1 MDVDNTGVYHGGMDK
16 CTDPFS
22 IPTEKIPGVSKMR
35 AGLFREAGV
44 NCLADLLDY
53 FPRSYQMERAERPIG
68 ELVKNDIQMA
78 RGEVVAVDYISR
90 GRTSRF
96 EATLKDPTGA
106 LALVWFNGAYLRG
119 RITPGVFLRVKGK
132 VLYFRN
138 IPQMAQPKWEMIPPD
153 APAGGSDLLRAIYPA
168 MAKLPSDYIWK
179 TLDRNFQFLLPLT
192 RELFPEELVKK
203 NGLPSREDAYRW
215 VHKPINADT
224 AIRAR
229 RRLVYD
235 ELMLMQLA
243 LAISKRTRAGRISAP
258 KMLLDQ
264 LLDQRIRN
272 RFPFKLT
279 NAQERAVRE
288 IARDLQSVKPMSRLL
303 QGDVGSGKTVVA
315 LYAMLVAV
323 TNHMQAAILAPT
335 EVLAEQHFLTLSSWL
350 KGSSVKIALITGRTK
365 KANKTELLRQLADGE
380 IHIAIGTHAIVQKDM
395 DFANL
400 GLVVVDEQH
409 RLGVMQRAELKGKGY
424 SPHYLVMTATPIPR
438 TLALSCF
445 ADFDASVLDELPPG
459 RQPIKTT
466 WLTSILRKHAYEEI
480 KKEIALGRQ
489 AYVVM
494 PQIEDNG
501 EGLAV
506 EREYEL
512 LSKNELTGVE
522 LGMLHG
528 GMSSEDK
535 QRVMEEFRSGGIDV
549 LIATTV
555 IEVGIDV
562 PNATL
567 MVIENADRFGL
578 SQMHQLRGRVGRG
591 EFPSRCILVADAPTE
606 EAKERLMTMTQTT
619 DGFEIAE
626 TDLKLRGPGDFFGAR
641 QHGLPEFKLADITRE
656 IEMLKTTREDAL
668 TILGDDPN
676 LSKEENQPL
685 RNALIRQ
692 FGDRLELA
700 NV

>member
-1 MDVDNTGVYHGGMDK
+1 MA
-16 CTDPFS
+16 DPYS
-22 IPTEKIPGVSKMR
+22 IPTEKIPGVTKMR
-35 AGLFREAGV
+35 AELFRESGV
-44 NCLADLLDY
+44 HCLADLLDY

-68 ELVKNDIQMA
+68 ELVKNDVQMA
-78 RGEVVAVDYISR
+78 RGEIVAVDYISR
-90 GRTSRF
+90 GRPRF

-106 LALVWFNGAYLRG
+106 LALVWFNGAYLRR
-119 RITPGVFLRVKGK
+119 RITPGLIVRVKGK
-132 VLYFRN
+132 VQYFRN
-138 IPQMAQPKWEMIPPD
+138 IPQMVQPKWEIIEPD
-153 APAGGSDLLRAIYPA
+153 APAEGSDLLRAIYPA
-168 MAKLPSDYIWK
+168 KSKLPSDYIWK
-179 TLDRNFQFLLPLT
+179 TLDKNFQLLLPLT
-192 RELFPEELVKK
+192 RELFPEDLVKK
-203 NGLPSREDAYRW
+203 NKLPTRQDAYRW
-215 VHKPINADT
+215 VHKPINIDT

-235 ELMLMQLA
+235 ELMLLQLA
-243 LAISKRTRAGRISAP
+243 LAISKRTRAGRVSAP
-258 KMLLDQ
+258 RMLIDQ

-272 RFPFKLT
+272 RFPFQLT
-279 NAQERAVRE
+279 GAQERAVRE
-288 IARDLQSVKPMSRLL
+288 IAKDLQASTPMSRLL

-323 TNHMQAAILAPT
+323 ANRMQAAMLAPT
-335 EVLAEQHFLTLSSWL
+335 EVLAEQHFLTLSRWL
-350 KGSSVKIALITGRTK
+350 AGSSVKIALFTGRTK
-365 KANKTELLRQLADGE
+365 KANKAELLRQLAGGE
-380 IHIAIGTHAIVQKDM
+380 IHLAIGTHALVQKDM

-409 RLGVMQRAELKGKGY
+409 RLGVMQRAELKGKGF

-445 ADFDASVLDELPPG
+445 ADFDSSVLNELPPG

-466 WLTSILRKHAYEEI
+466 WLTAILRKHAYEEV

-506 EREYEL
+506 EKEYEN
-512 LSKNELTGVE
+512 LSKNELEGIA

-528 GMSSEDK
+528 SMAAEDK
-535 QRVMEEFRSGGIDV
+535 QRVMDEFRDGKIAV

-562 PNATL
+562 PNATM

-578 SQMHQLRGRVGRG
+578 SQLHQLRGRVGRG
-591 EFPSRCILVADAPTE
+591 QHPSRCILIADAPTE
-606 EAKERLMTMTQTT
+606 EARERLTTLTKTT

-626 TDLKLRGPGDFFGAR
+626 TDLKLRGPGEFFGAR

-656 IEMLKTTREDAL
+656 IEMLKTTRADAMA
-668 TILGDDPN
+668 ILDADPN
-676 LSKEENQPL
+676 LAKEENQPL
-685 RNALIRQ
+685 RAALIREY
-692 FGDRLELA
+692 GDRIELA